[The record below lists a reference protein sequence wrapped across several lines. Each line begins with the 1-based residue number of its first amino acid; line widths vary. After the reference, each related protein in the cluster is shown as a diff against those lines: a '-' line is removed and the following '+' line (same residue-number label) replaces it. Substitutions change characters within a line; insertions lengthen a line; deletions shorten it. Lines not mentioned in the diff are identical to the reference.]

1 MQRIGLWQVT
11 EEGPRKLESG
21 AVDLE
26 ENLEAWIERDPG
38 MLQHGLTVVGRQI
51 QVAGDRRCCPLPPA
65 DRNRHVAP
73 DRINSEKESQM
84 TTHFVTYR
92 PSRDKSKPDV
102 LDRYDDFLSWKP
114 EGRIETWSARKTFQ
128 PGDLAIFYMSSPLM
142 SIVGLGLVDS
152 EPYYEEIDNPADFN
166 NPVFCDFRP
175 AWFLDNLVPIKEA
188 IGRQGLEAWW
198 KTCPYQSIR
207 RMDPSVAQA
216 LMQEV
221 LDRNR
226 HLGTELEGLGWDA
239 TSPLDFSAVYPK
251 QAAVSQRQHGRWLLK
266 DLLNLNWRQFEQ
278 LVAEMFRHKN
288 RGAEVEPTGRG
299 PDKGVDIII
308 TAGGWLPG
316 RAIAQCK
323 RYQPNV
329 KVSSQDVQRFVGAM
343 TKSKARKGYFIT
355 TSSFT
360 RYAVGFASGLNV
372 ELIDG
377 PGLVKMISQIKDF
390 PSPTE
395 FISSAAG

>member
-1 MQRIGLWQVT
+1 
-11 EEGPRKLESG
+11 
-21 AVDLE
+21 
-26 ENLEAWIERDPG
+26 
-38 MLQHGLTVVGRQI
+38 
-51 QVAGDRRCCPLPPA
+51 
-65 DRNRHVAP
+65 
-73 DRINSEKESQM
+73 M

-239 TSPLDFSAVYPK
+239 TSPLDFSAVYPR
-251 QAAVSQRQHGRWLLK
+251 QAVAEERQQQKWSLQ
-266 DLLNLNWRQFEQ
+266 DLLNLRWRQFEQ
-278 LVAEMFRHKN
+278 LVVEMFKLRNK
-288 RGAEVEPTGRG
+288 GAKVNLTKPGI
-299 PDKGVDIII
+299 DSGVDIIVM
-308 TAGGWLPG
+308 AGGWLSG
-316 RAIAQCK
+316 KAIAQCK

-329 KVSSQDVQRFVGAM
+329 KVSSPDVRDFVGAM
-343 TKSKARKGYFIT
+343 TKVKAKKGYFVT
-355 TSSFT
+355 TSTFT
-360 RYAVGFASGLNV
+360 RYAVRFARGLNV
-372 ELIDG
+372 ELIEGKD
-377 PGLVKMISQIKDF
+377 LVKMISQIKGF
-390 PSPTE
+390 PSPAE
-395 FISSAAG
+395 FVREAVG